1 LRLLQGGAWISPD
14 SAKLAG
20 LLQGKTVSNASNGR
34 KSRHKFERTA
44 CKLFLGLDKLK
55 CPLPK
60 IFLPLPKLKY
70 AAEKGFQSLDKLKHG
85 GAKGQKRQAKL
96 FWAGAAEF

>member
-1 LRLLQGGAWISPD
+1 
-14 SAKLAG
+14 
-20 LLQGKTVSNASNGR
+20 
-34 KSRHKFERTA
+34 
-44 CKLFLGLDKLK
+44 LGLDKLK

-70 AAEKGFQSLDKLKHG
+70 AVEKDFQLLDKLKRG

-96 FWAGAAEF
+96 FWTGAAEF